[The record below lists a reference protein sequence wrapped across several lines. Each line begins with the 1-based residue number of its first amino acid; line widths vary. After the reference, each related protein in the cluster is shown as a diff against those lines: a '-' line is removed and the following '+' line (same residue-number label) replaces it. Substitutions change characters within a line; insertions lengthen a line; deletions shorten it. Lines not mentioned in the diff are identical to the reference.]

1 MLTATDKVNAV
12 CEAAKILQTQTQ
24 TQTQTPGPRFP
35 GAVVVAD
42 GVGAA
47 AAKVPLLS
55 RVTVKALP
63 PRRPRRSCGG
73 VRGDACEG

>member
-24 TQTQTPGPRFP
+24 TPGPRFP
-35 GAVVVAD
+35 GVVVVAD

-47 AAKVPLLS
+47 VAEVPLLFQ
-55 RVTVKALP
+55 VTVKALP